1 MIDILEVSR
10 VIPFTRPHLGEA
22 ECAAVL
28 RALEEVHL
36 EGGGPIGLAC
46 EKRLEEMLNARRAL
60 LVTSGTAALEMA
72 MLLLRLQPGDEV
84 IMPSFAFVTAATA
97 IVRTSARP
105 IFAEIRDD
113 TYNLDAAD
121 VARRIT
127 PNTRA
132 IVCVHYAGQGCDM
145 DALQSFGLPVIED
158 AAQAIGAKFNGRH
171 LGTIGALGCL
181 SFHITKNITCGE
193 GGALLTNDGILA
205 RRAEIIRSKGTNRA
219 AFLRGEISRYTW
231 VDEGSSYGL
240 SDVLAAIVSAQLDRL
255 RAMQER
261 RGRIWQDYQ
270 ERLFD
275 LEQRGDIHL
284 PIVDVR
290 AAPNWHIYA
299 FRMADESRRGEIL
312 LRLKERGV
320 MASSHFVPLHS
331 SPYAREKWGYRAEDL
346 PITERVAASLIRLP
360 IYPDLSRADQ
370 DYIIDAVHEALK

>member
-1 MIDILEVSR
+1 MIAILEANR
-10 VIPFTRPHLGEA
+10 IIPFTRPHLGEA
-22 ECAAVL
+22 ERAAVWH
-28 RALEEVHL
+28 ALERGYL
-36 EGGGPIGLAC
+36 EGNGPIGASC
-46 EKRLEEMLNARRAL
+46 EKRLEEMLGVRRAL

-97 IVRTSARP
+97 VTRMGARP
-105 IFAEIRDD
+105 IFAEIREN

-121 VARRIT
+121 VAQRIT
-127 PNTRA
+127 SRTRA
-132 IVCVHYAGQGCDM
+132 IVCVHYAGQACDM
-145 DALQSFGLPVIED
+145 DALQAFHFPVIED
-158 AAQAIGAKFNGRH
+158 AAQAIGAKLNGRH

-181 SFHITKNITCGE
+181 SFHVTKNITCGE
-193 GGALLTNDGILA
+193 GGALLTNDAPIA

-240 SDVLAAIVSAQLDRL
+240 SDVLAAILSAQLHRL
-255 RAMQER
+255 HAMQEQR
-261 RGRIWQDYQ
+261 SAIWRIYQ
-270 ERLFD
+270 EQLAD
-275 LEQRGDIHL
+275 LEQRGDVHL
-284 PIVDVR
+284 PVVDER
-290 AAPNWHIYA
+290 ADPNWHIYA
-299 FRMADESRRGEIL
+299 FRVADEYRRGEIL

-331 SPYAREKWGYRAEDL
+331 SPYARQKWGYRAEDL

-370 DYIIDAVHEALK
+370 AYIINAVHEALT